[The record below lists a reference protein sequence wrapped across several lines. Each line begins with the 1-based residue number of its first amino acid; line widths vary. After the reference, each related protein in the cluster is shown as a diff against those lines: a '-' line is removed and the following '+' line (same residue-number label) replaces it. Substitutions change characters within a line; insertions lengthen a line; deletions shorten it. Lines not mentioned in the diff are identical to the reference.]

1 MLSRRAVFINYD
13 QTKLDFKST
22 AEEDEFH
29 KALGRLVAY
38 NMSSNVQDAVEYVEF
53 FIDSNREIKAAYY
66 YALMANADGRW
77 TNDNLFCNGQRTL
90 QSLQRG
96 PRPFVLG
103 ARLRDGKY
111 TFHS

>member
-22 AEEDEFH
+22 DEEEEFH
-29 KALGRLVAY
+29 KVLGRLVAY
-38 NMSSNVQDAVEYVEF
+38 NMSSNVQDAVEYVEVYVEY
-53 FIDSNREIKAAYY
+53 DRRMVAKHY